1 MLMNIKLFIVL
12 SFLISSAMAEEIKLA
27 SPRSPVIKIN
37 DALVPWQIN
46 VSYKSVTSSSMGR
59 SKSINRLL
67 SESYLK
73 KALFIKLDVKP
84 KELLVIKGLALI
96 HINIV
101 NDIISTSY
109 TLDSVEKR
117 ADEKDEIAIKSKI
130 IKEFNPKNYS
140 ITDDP
145 SEKTNNSSK
154 SSHSIFFS
162 KKNDLIK
169 TIDSL
174 SQIFITEFPITPNL
188 EPTPEDIEVFFFR
201 IGDSEQDINS
211 EFALMQREI
220 EDDKLLLSIEKTEIL
235 RHLKEAKIIL
245 INQLSDHAKILDK

>member
-1 MLMNIKLFIVL
+1 MLMNTKLFIVL

-27 SPRSPVIKIN
+27 SPRNPVIKIN

-46 VSYKSVTSSSMGR
+46 VSYKSVTSSSRGR

-67 SESYLK
+67 AESYLK
-73 KALFIKLDVKP
+73 KALCIKLDVKP
-84 KELLVIKGLALI
+84 KELLVIKSLALI
-96 HINIV
+96 HINIA

-117 ADEKDEIAIKSKI
+117 TDDKDEIDIKSKL
-130 IKEFNPKNYS
+130 IKEFNPTNYS
-140 ITDDP
+140 ITDEP
-145 SEKTNNSSK
+145 SKKQNNSSK
-154 SSHSIFFS
+154 SSHSFFFS

-174 SQIFITEFPITPNL
+174 SQVFITEFPITP
-188 EPTPEDIEVFFFR
+188 DIEGFFFR
-201 IGDSEQDINS
+201 VGDSEQDINS

-235 RHLKEAKIIL
+235 RHLKETKIIL
-245 INQLSDHAKILDK
+245 ISQLSDHAKILDK